1 MHKTASEA
9 AVFVRR
15 LSELAPPTA
24 GIEVVLA
31 PSFTSL
37 QAAAQASSPSF
48 PFMLAAQNLYWE
60 DKGAFTGEVSAPM
73 LADLGCRY
81 VILGH
86 SERRQFFGEQD
97 EGISRKVR
105 AALRHGLRPILCL
118 GESLGER
125 DAGQTESIVTGQLAR
140 CLEGVSK
147 DEILQVTI
155 AYEPIWAIGTGRAA
169 TPDQAMAVHETL
181 RRTLA
186 GGWGSEAGQQVRIL
200 YGGSVTPENVEVF
213 LAAPQIDGALVGG
226 ACLDPQSFATI
237 CSLAQRLAG
246 SRGH

>member
-9 AVFVRR
+9 AAFVRR
-15 LSELAPPTA
+15 LSELAPPTD

-37 QAAAQASSPSF
+37 QAAAQAASPAF
-48 PFMLAAQNLYWE
+48 PFTLAAQNLHWE

-81 VILGH
+81 AILGH
-86 SERRQFFGEQD
+86 SERRQLFGEQD
-97 EGISRKVR
+97 EDIGKKVL

-118 GESLGER
+118 GESLEER
-125 DAGQTESIVTGQLAR
+125 EAGRTESVVTGQLTR

-147 DEILQVTI
+147 DDVILVTI

-169 TPDQAMAVHETL
+169 TPVQATAVHETL

-186 GGWGSEAGQQVRIL
+186 SGWGSEAGEQGRIL
-200 YGGSVTPENVEVF
+200 YGGSVTPENIEAF
-213 LAAPQIDGALVGG
+213 LASSQVDGALVGG

-237 CSLAQRLAG
+237 CSLAQRQAG
-246 SRGH
+246 PRRR